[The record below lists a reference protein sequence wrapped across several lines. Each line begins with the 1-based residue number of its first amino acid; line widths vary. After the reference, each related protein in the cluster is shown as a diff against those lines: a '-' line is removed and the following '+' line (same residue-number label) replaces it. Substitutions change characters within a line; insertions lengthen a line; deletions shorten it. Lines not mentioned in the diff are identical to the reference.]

1 MSSPQ
6 LHTYPLALYIISNR
20 VRFEGKKKGRK
31 GITDALSS
39 HLFVFIFVQ
48 FIGKK
53 KTHTLFFFSQIHIS
67 FSFTYNRFVHSLL
80 SSFFLFFFFSVCDRW
95 VFLLN
100 SFLLFFFCF
109 LVSFIYLFFFL
120 LQLTLGIALRRY
132 RKGEELFF
140 FSLSFSTPFIF
151 ERARASLCKACLP
164 LSCFFPFSDFY
175 FSVFFFFFVPLVYF
189 LRRFL
194 RIRITRTYESR
205 RSLFF
210 FFPPFLHNRGFFFFF
225 Y

>member
-20 VRFEGKKKGRK
+20 VRFEGKKKRKERDNGRSF
-31 GITDALSS
+31 LS
-39 HLFVFIFVQ
+39 LVCFYFCAVYW
-48 FIGKK
+48 KK
-53 KTHTLFFFSQIHIS
+53 KKHTRFFFSQIHIS

-80 SSFFLFFFFSVCDRW
+80 SFFFPVFFFSVCDRW

-100 SFLLFFFCF
+100 GFLLFFFLF
-109 LVSFIYLFFFL
+109 PGFFYLFFFFL

-175 FSVFFFFFVPLVYF
+175 FSVFFFFCS
-189 LRRFL
+189 
-194 RIRITRTYESR
+194 I
-205 RSLFF
+205 SLFSSAF
-210 FFPPFLHNRGFFFFF
+210 FTHTKHTHIRK
-225 Y
+225 